1 MKPNKNGKI
10 SDSLAVGNTDWET
23 FEREQLSVGYEFAHM
38 FNDTTSFVQSTRYSQ
53 MDVNLRQMYSYVY
66 AADVPGLDLL
76 LDPLNERK
84 SILRAVPV
92 QKRALLMLSILI
104 TA

>member
-1 MKPNKNGKI
+1 
-10 SDSLAVGNTDWET
+10 
-23 FEREQLSVGYEFAHM
+23 M

-66 AADVPGLDLL
+66 AADVPGLGPL

-84 SILRAVPV
+84 SILRAV